1 MSELF
6 QDSLGFAAAKMI
18 RWSGNSP
25 KD

>member
-18 RWSGNSP
+18 RWRGNSP